1 MFRQA
6 ADTLPPKK
14 LCFSR
19 LLSTALMATVLMHQ
33 QNLTLLIEYLNV
45 FVLTYEQRSMV

>member
-6 ADTLPPKK
+6 ADTLPLEK

-19 LLSTALMATVLMHQ
+19 LLSTALMATALMHQ
-33 QNLTLLIEYLNV
+33 QKLTILIEYLNV
-45 FVLTYEQRSMV
+45 FIMTYGQRSMV